1 MNTKTIVEIPGPQGS
16 EFINPE
22 DIISIRANDKSIYI
36 SLVNHKN
43 EKPVKLSFSKAEILF
58 SHQYFIRCHRSHII
72 NILKIR
78 ERNRKQ
84 ASIKLVN
91 NVSIPVSDSY
101 KRKLE
106 IALRE
111 FCKNWM

>member
-1 MNTKTIVEIPGPQGS
+1 MFNKTIVEIPSPRGC
-16 EFINPE
+16 EYINPE
-22 DIISIRANDKSIYI
+22 DIICIKADNKSICLCFDNKTI
-36 SLVNHKN
+36 KT
-43 EKPVKLSFSKAEILF
+43 VKLSMTEAEKIF
-58 SHQYFIRCHRSHII
+58 SHVYFVRCHRCHII

-78 ERNRKQ
+78 ERNRKK